1 MKELIFIMF
10 PALSQQINHHKRSG
24 WKDKS
29 TSTSIRLSDFPSNF
43 HLVYD
48 RQNEVIIYGTCCKT
62 WNRARVT
69 TQNINIIRNKF
80 INCQLFRGFGK
91 QGYQC
96 QVCRFVVHKRCHEFV
111 TFMCPGL
118 DHGPENEVRANIYIT
133 APKYSV
139 SGWEDPAQVQGS
151 LLLQPHILWSLWI
164 IVAKKMPS
172 LRRNFMTND
181 LKWSLKN

>member
-1 MKELIFIMF
+1 MKRQIHFHFNQIIRFSLK
-10 PALSQQINHHKRSG
+10 LSS
-24 WKDKS
+24 
-29 TSTSIRLSDFPSNF
+29 RLW
-43 HLVYD
+43 
-48 RQNEVIIYGTCCKT
+48 QANEVIICGTCCKT
-62 WNRARVT
+62 RNRARVT
-69 TQNINIIRNKF
+69 TQNINIICHKF

-118 DHGPENEVRANIYIT
+118 DHGPENEVRANIYIA

-151 LLLQPHILWSLWI
+151 LLLQSNILWSLWI
-164 IVAKKMPS
+164 IAVWSPQPGTPV
-172 LRRNFMTND
+172 LRWWPCGHPCIDQSEHILTNQNTFTD
-181 LKWSLKN
+181 MIVFIV